1 MEYQGDQ
8 VRIPCV
14 IYRGGTSKAVI
25 IKRNDLPPEQPLR
38 NRLLMSIFG
47 SPDPRQVDG
56 LGGGD
61 TLTSKFALIGPPTR
75 EGTDVDYTFAQVSPD
90 RPIVDWKGN
99 CGNISSAVGPFAID
113 EGLVDAVEPV
123 TTVRIHQVNMDRVII
138 AHIPTE
144 GGRPRVEGDF
154 AIDGCPGMGAKIDL
168 DFGDFAGSTTGKLL
182 PTGNEVDRL
191 DVEGVGK
198 IEASIVDAA
207 NPLVFLRAR
216 DLGLTGIETPNEID
230 TNAKLMDKLER
241 IRGKAAQMIGLV
253 EDWRKAATESL
264 YIPFIA
270 YVREPV
276 AYPSWTTGKEI
287 KAEDVDVV
295 SRLLFMGWTHKTYPI
310 TGTVATG
317 VAARIPGTI
326 VNEML
331 PKRTERKKTVEIGH
345 PAGVVSIEAEVAKNG
360 SQFEIRKA
368 MVGRTARRIMEGY
381 TFVRQS
387 VFA

>member
-1 MEYQGDQ
+1 MEYHGDQ

-38 NRLLMSIFG
+38 NKLLMSIFG

-75 EGTDVDYTFAQVSPD
+75 ADTDVDYTFAQVSPD

-123 TTVRIHQVNMDRVII
+123 TKVRIHQVNMDRVIL
-138 AHIPTE
+138 ARVPTA
-144 GGRPRVEGDF
+144 GGKPRVEGDF
-154 AIDGCPGMGAKIDL
+154 AIDGCPGTGAKIEL
-168 DFGDFAGSTTGKLL
+168 DFSDFAGSTTGRLL
-182 PTGNEVDRL
+182 PTGNAVDQL
-191 DVEGVGK
+191 DVEGVGR
-198 IEASIVDAA
+198 IEATIVDAA
-207 NPLVFLRAR
+207 NPVIFLRAR
-216 DLGLTGIETPNEID
+216 DLNLTGVETPNAID
-230 TNAKLMDKLER
+230 TNAPLMDKLER
-241 IRGKAAQMIGLV
+241 IRGTAAHLIGLV
-253 EDWRKAATESL
+253 DDWRKASTESL

-270 YVREPV
+270 YVREPLS
-276 AYPSWTTGKEI
+276 YSSWTTGKEI
-287 KAEDVDVV
+287 KEEEVDVV

-331 PKRTERKKTVEIGH
+331 PKRVARKKTVEIGH
-345 PAGVVSIEAEVAKNG
+345 PAGVVSIEAEVADSGK
-360 SQFEIRKA
+360 QFEIREA
-368 MVGRTARRIMEGY
+368 VVGRTARRIMEGY

-387 VFA
+387 AFS